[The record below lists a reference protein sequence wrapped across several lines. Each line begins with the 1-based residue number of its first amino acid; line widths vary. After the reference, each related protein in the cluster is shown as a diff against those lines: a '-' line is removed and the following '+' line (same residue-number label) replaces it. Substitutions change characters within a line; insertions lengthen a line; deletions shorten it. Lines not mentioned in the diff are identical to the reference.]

1 MRTFKEFAIICDGYV
16 PLRTS
21 DQPYD
26 DEGWHTRTPRWNKK
40 MGDALINV
48 GKQKFRSGMNI
59 GDPIDNLTK
68 GVSAAARLDAMKKVD
83 AEPESVRAKRSQ
95 EISARNNRLGAQRR
109 TLQTQLDRQN
119 LNRQW
124 RGTGGGGSLQGIRTT
139 PESPAGLN
147 FKPFRGRR
155 FGISGIG
162 LAD

>member
-1 MRTFKEFAIICDGYV
+1 MRTFKQFTDICEGYV

-40 MGDALINV
+40 MGNALINV

-119 LNRQW
+119 LNQQW
-124 RGTGGGGSLQGIRTT
+124 RGRGGGGSLQGIRTT